1 LKKISD
7 LKEDHPARLYCV
19 NRKIPEKYF
28 DILYLSDKFMTLVN
42 KVKPNTY
49 KITKDHPRLIIPF
62 FDTTGKLFAFQGRAF
77 GNEQPKYLTIKLEEQ
92 KQKVYGLERINFQE
106 QVFIVEGPIDSLF
119 IDNCLAAGG
128 ADLFLK
134 NKIPN
139 AQITYIFDNEPRNK
153 EIVDR
158 MYKVIEQDYNIV
170 IWPDDIQLKDVND
183 IIKSG
188 VSTNQLK
195 EIITN
200 NTYSKLSAM
209 TKLNYWKKV

>member
-1 LKKISD
+1 
-7 LKEDHPARLYCV
+7 
-19 NRKIPEKYF
+19 
-28 DILYLSDKFMTLVN
+28 MTLVN